1 MQLVVRSRQ
10 MAAFCT
16 LLAGAV
22 LAFPSAA
29 QEPSLEFDPTVCA
42 EFNDGSELGA
52 DCLTMIETFPRPPH
66 IEEIAEDRYTL
77 STYNFWRV
85 VGDPPVATFD
95 GPNGGVNGEIAA
107 GYNFVRGIDSSVEGW
122 LQIEGGSWM
131 QADQLLYVQPSYFNG
146 VTIQDGLENPFAFV
160 LDKSRIY
167 VSQYPGGPR
176 TTESGRW
183 LDRYEIVNLYAE
195 ATDAEGWLWFMIGPN
210 QWVEQRFLGR
220 VEKVERPEGVSG
232 RWVAVD
238 LYEQTLV
245 AYEDDLPVFAT
256 LISSGLEHFE
266 TNEGIFE
273 VWARMPADRMAGAAG
288 APEAYALQSVPWVMY
303 FDDSISLHGTYWHD
317 LFGYRQSHGCV
328 NLTVSDARW
337 IFEWFNGATPNEDGS
352 ITSQVYVY
360 SSGEYGVTQSGL

>member
-1 MQLVVRSRQ
+1 
-10 MAAFCT
+10 
-16 LLAGAV
+16 
-22 LAFPSAA
+22 
-29 QEPSLEFDPTVCA
+29 
-42 EFNDGSELGA
+42 
-52 DCLTMIETFPRPPH
+52 
-66 IEEIAEDRYTL
+66 
-77 STYNFWRV
+77 
-85 VGDPPVATFD
+85 
-95 GPNGGVNGEIAA
+95 
-107 GYNFVRGIDSSVEGW
+107 
-122 LQIEGGSWM
+122 M

-146 VTIQDGLENPFAFV
+146 VTLENGLEYPFAFV

-176 TTESGRW
+176 TTDSGRW
-183 LDRYEIVNLYAE
+183 LDRYEMVNIFAE

-220 VEKVERPEGVSG
+220 VETVERPEGVSG

-256 LISSGLEHFE
+256 LISSGLEHHE
-266 TNEGIFE
+266 TNEGLFE
-273 VWARMPADRMAGAAG
+273 VWARLPADRMAGAAG
-288 APEAYALQSVPWVMY
+288 APSAYALQSVPWVMY

-337 IFEWFNGATPNEDGS
+337 IYEWFNGATPNEDGS
-352 ITSQVYVY
+352 ITNQVYVY